1 MLRKARHERIWA
13 GWLTVHTET
22 PPVGVRRVAVE
33 LAGGALSFTVDVGT
47 LSIPSRVAAA
57 RTDGLWQTTC
67 FEMFVKPV
75 RGDEYFEFNFSPST
89 AWAAYRFTEYRSN
102 ATDLEIAAPVI
113 EPVEYGVRVAI
124 DLSALPPPPWR
135 VGLTAVIEET
145 DGTKSYW
152 ALAHPDGPPD
162 FHDPTCFVL
171 DLPAAD

>member
-1 MLRKARHERIWA
+1 MLQQAQHERNWA
-13 GWLTVHTET
+13 GCLIAHTAT
-22 PPVGVRRVAVE
+22 PPVGVKSVAVDI
-33 LAGGALSFTVDVGT
+33 AGGALSFTIDGGT
-47 LSIPSRVAAA
+47 LSTPLRVAAA

-75 RGDEYFEFNFSPST
+75 GGDEYFEFNFSPST
-89 AWAAYRFTEYRSN
+89 AWAAYRFTEYRGN

-113 EPVEYGVRVAI
+113 EPVEHGVRVEV

-135 VGLTAVIEET
+135 VGLTAVIEEI

-162 FHDPTCFVL
+162 FHANACFALEV
-171 DLPAAD
+171 PAAD